1 MDNKTLIDVIT
12 NTYKQ
17 TVQDNAED
25 FQRHYWLLS
34 KLVSLLK
41 LKNILTDEEIKYIL
55 DVTDMPESVQVF
67 KEDKE

>member
-1 MDNKTLIDVIT
+1 MEQKTFLDLIT
-12 NTYKQ
+12 HTYKQ

-25 FQRHYWLLS
+25 FQRQYCLLS

-55 DVTDMPESVQVF
+55 DVTDIPESAQVF
-67 KEDKE
+67 KEDEE